1 MVLTPETL
9 EWQDSKSAKQAA
21 LLEAAVAIVAQSG
34 LSATTASIAKR
45 AEVAVG
51 IVVYLLPHQRAAAE
65 RSHLMLK
72 QDMSDLLVSG
82 YPKDADF
89 RTQIMHIW
97 RAYGMVAENP
107 DGKQVLRLLTV
118 SDLLTPETSPGRRR
132 R

>member
-1 MVLTPETL
+1 
-9 EWQDSKSAKQAA
+9 
-21 LLEAAVAIVAQSG
+21 
-34 LSATTASIAKR
+34 
-45 AEVAVG
+45 
-51 IVVYLLPHQRAAAE
+51 
-65 RSHLMLK
+65 MLK